1 MSRLAKLF
9 VALALGVLLL
19 VIVGAAAL
27 WLRPLAVFAALGRR
41 ALRGAGFVTVDVET
55 PAGRQVLFKGGS
67 GPTVVLLHG
76 AGDQAGGFS
85 KVAPGLLKGRTVL
98 VPDLAGHGKS
108 APSTGP
114 IRLTAIVEALEV
126 VMEKEAP
133 SGPVVLVGHS
143 MGAWAASLLAKRDP
157 ERVSQ
162 LVLVNGGPLRGE
174 ERGFSLKPKDRKE
187 TRKLMEVLRDP
198 LSPKIPGFVLDDV
211 VRQANAGPISRLDM
225 KDMEANLL
233 DGKLRD
239 VAVPTDI
246 LWGVSDRLLPLDYA
260 KKLAAELPA
269 ARVTELPACGHVP
282 LVECPD
288 ELLLALRKAL
298 DSPLPRPT
306 TSAPPALP

>member
-1 MSRLAKLF
+1 VSRLAKLL
-9 VALALGVLLL
+9 VGLGLGVLLL

-27 WLRPLAVFAALGRR
+27 WLRPLAVFSALGRR
-41 ALRGAGFVTVDVET
+41 ALRSAGFVRVDVET

-85 KVAPGLLKGRTVL
+85 KVAPDLAKGRTVL

-108 APSTGP
+108 APSRGP

-126 VMEKEAP
+126 AIEKEAP

-143 MGAWAASLLAKRDP
+143 MGAWAASLLAKRNP

-174 ERGFSLKPKDRKE
+174 ERGFSLKPKDRE
-187 TRKLMEVLRDP
+187 EARKLMEVLRDP
-198 LSPKIPGFVLDDV
+198 LSPKIPDFVLDDV
-211 VRQANAGPISRLDM
+211 VRETNAGPISRLDM
-225 KDMEANLL
+225 KDMEASLL

-282 LVECPD
+282 LQECPD
-288 ELLLALRKAL
+288 ELLLALKKAL